1 MCVYKRFLYL
11 LQPTTKAAYGNCGD
25 IFFLR
30 PTLALSFRFRLALSG
45 TWVYTIREREQA
57 HTNEKPASNWLVLV
71 LRIVLLLL
79 LFSSSWLSI
88 VWCWYLARF
97 PRCDYSFGF
106 CFETTVPDFWVR
118 AWWVSFQLTTETV
131 VARRALYLGGSLPHT
146 VTLQSQK
153 WMKIPQNTIQR
164 TGTPAN
170 WKTPLLS
177 SFSPVFI
184 SYRGR

>member
-1 MCVYKRFLYL
+1 MYIKDFYIFCNRRRRRHTATV
-11 LQPTTKAAYGNCGD
+11 A
-25 IFFLR
+25 IFFSFVRLSR
-30 PTLALSFRFRLALSG
+30 SLFVFGLLSLAHGYILYARGSR
-45 TWVYTIREREQA
+45 
-57 HTNEKPASNWLVLV
+57 HTQTKSLPSNWLVLV

-170 WKTPLLS
+170 WKTPLLL
-177 SFSPVFI
+177 SFYPVFI